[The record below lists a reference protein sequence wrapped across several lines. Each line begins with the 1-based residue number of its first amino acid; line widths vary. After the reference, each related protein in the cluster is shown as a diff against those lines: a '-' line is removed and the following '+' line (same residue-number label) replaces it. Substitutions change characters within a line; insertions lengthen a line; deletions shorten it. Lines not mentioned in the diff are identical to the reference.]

1 MSARRVA
8 GLVSGAISGA
18 VAAGVMLTALYTLL
32 ISSADAITKMFAA
45 QYAAPQ
51 LFALSGGV
59 VALLAMLVNRSGA
72 KPRDMR
78 TKCPVAMTVRVLATV
93 AGTVAFFHAFRL
105 LPFAEVFLF
114 IALIP
119 LFAALMS
126 GPVLGEPVRPQ
137 AWAALALGAVGV
149 MCLFPSGL
157 GAVGAGHLVAL
168 AAVVLGTVS
177 MVASR
182 YIGQRDDNLLT
193 QVFFPNLALM
203 LVMGAALP
211 FVYEPMSLADLGW
224 ALAYAVALFGA
235 RWVLVAAL
243 RLLPAYV
250 VTPLMNLQFLWMVGI
265 GALVFGERPGA
276 MVYASAAIIIG
287 AGAWLIYDQ
296 KAANRPRPAASR
308 VMPAE

>member
-1 MSARRVA
+1 MNMRRLASPV
-8 GLVSGAISGA
+8 G
-18 VAAGVMLTALYTLL
+18 AGVILTALYTLL

-45 QYAAPQ
+45 SYAAPQ

-59 VALLAMLVNRSGA
+59 VAMLALLVNRSGT

-78 TKCPVAMTVRVLATV
+78 TKCPVAMTIRVLATV
-93 AGTVAFFHAFRL
+93 AGTVAFFYAFRL

-114 IALIP
+114 IAMIP

-126 GPVLGEPVRPQ
+126 GPVLGEAVRPQ
-137 AWAALALGAVGV
+137 VWAALALGVVGV

-157 GAVGAGHLVAL
+157 GSISAGHLVAL

-182 YIGQRDDNLLT
+182 YIGKRDDNLLA

-203 LVMGAALP
+203 VVMGAALP
-211 FVYEPMSLADLGW
+211 LVYRPMALADLGW
-224 ALAYAVALFGA
+224 AVAYAVALFGA

-243 RLLPAYV
+243 RMLPAYV
-250 VTPLMNLQFLWMVGI
+250 VTPLMNLQFLWMVAI
-265 GALVFGERPGA
+265 GVTIFGEMPGI
-276 MVYASAAIIIG
+276 MVFTGAAIIIG

-296 KAANRPRPAASR
+296 TVGNTPRPVPPGPR
-308 VMPAE
+308 VLPAE